1 MSKNKKKLSKEAQK
15 LNDKI
20 LKLSKTTKTKPKKI
34 NNSDSYQ
41 FTNLK
46 DDKGYFIR
54 LKNGKK
60 LRMLS
65 PNASIYNTSAT
76 IILKGKDVRR
86 DSSKNDKKSKFE
98 EFLSRAPI
106 SFDD

>member
-1 MSKNKKKLSKEAQK
+1 MIKF
-15 LNDKI
+15 LNF
-20 LKLSKTTKTKPKKI
+20 LKLQKQNRKKI

-41 FTNLK
+41 FTNFK
-46 DDKGYFIR
+46 DDKGCFIK

-65 PNASIYNTSAT
+65 PSASIYNTSAT